1 MRCVIQRVSSASVT
15 VAGESVGAIGQGL
28 LILIGVGQDDT
39 DKDARVV
46 GRKVANLRIF
56 EREGKM
62 DLSVGDVGGGVLV
75 VSQFTLLGATKRGR
89 RPSFTDA
96 APPDQAEPLIDLVAT
111 TIRDCGVPV
120 ETGRFGAFMS
130 VSLVNDGPVT
140 LVIDTVD
147 GAVAG

>member
-62 DLSVGDVGGGVLV
+62 DLSVGDVGGD
-75 VSQFTLLGATKRGR
+75 SDRG
-89 RPSFTDA
+89 
-96 APPDQAEPLIDLVAT
+96 
-111 TIRDCGVPV
+111 
-120 ETGRFGAFMS
+120 
-130 VSLVNDGPVT
+130 
-140 LVIDTVD
+140 
-147 GAVAG
+147 